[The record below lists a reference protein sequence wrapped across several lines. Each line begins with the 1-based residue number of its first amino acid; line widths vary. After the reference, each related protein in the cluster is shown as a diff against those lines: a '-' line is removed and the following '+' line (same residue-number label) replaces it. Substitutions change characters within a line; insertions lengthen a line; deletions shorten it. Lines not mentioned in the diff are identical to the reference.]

1 MTDSPSP
8 GPTQFCTKCGAQL
21 KPDASFCTVCGAAVA
36 TARPTGGT
44 STTSQA
50 QPAKSQPRGGGPRL
64 WLIIGAAVLIIGLL
78 AVLLLNRQ
86 EPATALPPASQP
98 RAAAQQ
104 AIPYPDVPRISPTDA
119 KAQQDTGQ
127 AVVVDVRD
135 AEYYQAAHVKGAIS
149 IPLDA
154 LEARMQELPK
164 NAEIL
169 TYCT

>member
-36 TARPTGGT
+36 IARQTGVT
-44 STTSQA
+44 STTSEL
-50 QPAKSQPRGGGPRL
+50 QPAKSQPRGGSSRL
-64 WLIIGAAVLIIGLL
+64 WLIIGGAVLIIGLL

-86 EPATALPPASQP
+86 EPVTALPPATQP

-104 AIPYPDVPRISPTDA
+104 NIPYPDVPRISPTNA

-135 AEYYQAAHVKGAIS
+135 SEYYQAAHVEGAIS
-149 IPLDA
+149 IPLDS

-164 NAEIL
+164 NGGIL

>member
-1 MTDSPSP
+1 MSDSPSP
-8 GPTQFCTKCGAQL
+8 GAAEFCTKCGAQL
-21 KPDASFCTVCGAAVA
+21 KPDASFCTVCGAPAVA
-36 TARPTGGT
+36 ARPAGAV
-44 STTSQA
+44 STTGEPK
-50 QPAKSQPRGGGPRL
+50 PAKSQPRGGSSRL

-78 AVLLLNRQ
+78 AVLLLNRE

-98 RAAAQQ
+98 QAAAQQ
-104 AIPYPDVPRISPTDA
+104 AIPYSDVPRISPTDA

-135 AEYYQAAHVKGAIS
+135 AESYQAAHVKGAIS
-149 IPLDA
+149 IPLDS

-164 NAEIL
+164 NAEII

>member
-36 TARPTGGT
+36 TVSPTGVT
-44 STTSQA
+44 SIA
-50 QPAKSQPRGGGPRL
+50 GEPQPAKSQSRGGGPRL
-64 WLIIGAAVLIIGLL
+64 WLIIGGAVLIIGLL

-86 EPATALPPASQP
+86 EPATTLVPANQSP
-98 RAAAQQ
+98 AAAQQ
-104 AIPYPDVPRISPTDA
+104 DVPYPDVPRISPTDA

-135 AEYYQAAHVKGAIS
+135 AEYYQAAHVEGAIS
-149 IPLDA
+149 IPLDT

-164 NAEIL
+164 NAGIL

>member
-8 GPTQFCTKCGAQL
+8 GPTQFCTTCGAPL
-21 KPDASFCTVCGAAVA
+21 KPDASFCTACGAAVA
-36 TARPTGGT
+36 TARPTGVT
-44 STTSQA
+44 PTTSKP
-50 QPAKSQPRGGGPRL
+50 QPAKSQPRSGSLKL
-64 WLIIGAAVLIIGLL
+64 WLLIGGAVLIIGLL

-86 EPATALPPASQP
+86 EPATALPPATQP

-104 AIPYPDVPRISPTDA
+104 NIPYPDVPRISPTDA

-135 AEYYQAAHVKGAIS
+135 AEYYQAAHVEGAIS
-149 IPLDA
+149 IPLDT
-154 LEARMQELPK
+154 LVARMQELPK
-164 NAEIL
+164 NAGIL

>member
-1 MTDSPSP
+1 MSDSPSP
-8 GPTQFCTKCGAQL
+8 GVAQLCTKCGAQL

-36 TARPTGGT
+36 AAPQTGVT
-44 STTSQA
+44 STTGEP
-50 QPAKSQPRGGGPRL
+50 QPAKSRPRGGGSRL

-104 AIPYPDVPRISPTDA
+104 AIPYPDVPRVSPTDA
-119 KAQQDTGQ
+119 KAQLDSGQ
-127 AVVVDVRD
+127 AIVVDVRALED
-135 AEYYQAAHVKGAIS
+135 YQAAHADGAIS

-164 NAEIL
+164 NAGII

>member
-36 TARPTGGT
+36 TARPTGVT
-44 STTSQA
+44 SASSEP
-50 QPAKSQPRGGGPRL
+50 QPAKSQPRGGSSRL

-78 AVLLLNRQ
+78 AVLLLNRE

-98 RAAAQQ
+98 QAAAQQ

-135 AEYYQAAHVKGAIS
+135 AEYYQAAHVEGAIS
-149 IPLDA
+149 IPLDT
-154 LEARMQELPK
+154 LEARIQELPK